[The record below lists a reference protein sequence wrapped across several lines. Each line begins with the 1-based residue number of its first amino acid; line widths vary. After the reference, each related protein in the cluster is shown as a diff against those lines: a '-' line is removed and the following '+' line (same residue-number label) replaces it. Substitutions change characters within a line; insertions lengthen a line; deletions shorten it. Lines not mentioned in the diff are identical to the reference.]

1 VGCLVHHGFNDK
13 MSSVKISVCE
23 GYDTP
28 RPTPEPTP
36 VPTPAPTEHPC
47 DDGSHGCDKGA
58 GGICVKEGNDYA
70 CKCAHA
76 FKCTAGCGHSHQG
89 HTCERTAKPTPAPT
103 PSPTMACTCNV
114 HTGDHEI
121 TIGTNQGV
129 SHTEAWET
137 RGRDFWKIS
146 CHHCHTVTLFDND
159 DHYIDNKEL
168 NCCGSSGC
176 SFTTGWNHDL
186 RNDVAKIN
194 MAGNCYPHA
203 KSEPCKLT
211 TPASTTW
218 GGYYVQ
224 NGRHHAMD
232 FSLTFHPGGSIDG
245 SGRDGI
251 GGFTWEGAYSGTHVH
266 INKHYNNG
274 NTVVYSGTLS
284 SSGMSGTW
292 SYGSS
297 SDDFEL
303 TQTSTALKMDC

>member
-1 VGCLVHHGFNDK
+1 
-13 MSSVKISVCE
+13 
-23 GYDTP
+23 
-28 RPTPEPTP
+28 
-36 VPTPAPTEHPC
+36 
-47 DDGSHGCDKGA
+47 
-58 GGICVKEGNDYA
+58 
-70 CKCAHA
+70 
-76 FKCTAGCGHSHQG
+76 
-89 HTCERTAKPTPAPT
+89 
-103 PSPTMACTCNV
+103 MACTCKV

-121 TIGTNQGV
+121 TIGTNQGDSRTV
-129 SHTEAWET
+129 PWET
-137 RGRDFWKIS
+137 QGRDFWKIS

-186 RNDVAKIN
+186 RDDVAKIN
-194 MAGNCYPHA
+194 MAGDCYPHA

-218 GGYYVQ
+218 GGYY
-224 NGRHHAMD
+224 
-232 FSLTFHPGGSIDG
+232 
-245 SGRDGI
+245 SGK
-251 GGFTWEGAYSGTHVH
+251 HVH

-274 NTVVYSGTLS
+274 NTVVYTGTLS

-292 SYGSS
+292 KYGSS